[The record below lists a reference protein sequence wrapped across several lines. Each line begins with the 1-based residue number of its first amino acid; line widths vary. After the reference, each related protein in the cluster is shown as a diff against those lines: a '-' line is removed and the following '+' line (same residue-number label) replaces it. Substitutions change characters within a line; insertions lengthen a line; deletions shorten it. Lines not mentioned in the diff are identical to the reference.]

1 MSQQDFYE
9 ILEHQPQPQPPVQ
22 NKNKPDLKTIL
33 KHLGL
38 FILTFATVS
47 FTGMAWVGKS
57 AGIDSMWPMVK
68 DGALFAT
75 LLLTFLGTHEFGH
88 YFAAIHH
95 NVRTTL
101 PYFIPIPIGIGTFGA
116 VIRIKEKVNDTYKLF
131 DIGISGPLVGFIVSL
146 ILLFIGFFTLPDP
159 SYIMNFAG
167 HDAIQHYVTQHGV
180 YPDHP
185 VTNHEEL
192 LTLGNTLLYSFIAQF
207 FNNVPPMWEMYHYP
221 FLFAGWLGLFFTALN
236 LTPIGQ
242 LDGGHILYTL
252 IGFRKH
258 RKVARVFF
266 GALTVL
272 CGIGFVPVLKMS
284 LGSYDNAYGTLSW
297 LLWAGVLFFLLRKA
311 YHREHK
317 WIAPVWGGSML
328 LTAGYL
334 YGLVG
339 NLQSTGSLMWLVWAF
354 FLAYFVQVEHPPAFY
369 ERPLDTKRTIL
380 GWLSMIIFIL
390 CISPNPIY
398 FQ

>member
-9 ILEHQPQPQPPVQ
+9 ILENQPQPPVQ
-22 NKNKPDLKTIL
+22 DKNKPDLKTIL

-38 FILTFATVS
+38 FVLTFVTVS

-95 NVRTTL
+95 KVRTTL

-167 HDAIQHYVTQHGV
+167 HDAIQHYVAQHGV
-180 YPDHP
+180 YPNHP
-185 VTNHEEL
+185 VSNHEEI

-258 RKVARVFF
+258 RTVARVFF

-311 YHREHK
+311 YHKEHK

-380 GWLSMIIFIL
+380 GWLSMIIFVL